1 MPLKVKHL
9 LPRTQKRQL
18 QLLSNS
24 EVDDSDDDDW
34 DEVDIFVAYRRPCLV
49 KCDSSEELSDYVKF
63 RLFLARQ
70 LALKKFDDINKNVP
84 GMGMSKMEPSPI
96 AT

>member
-9 LPRTQKRQL
+9 LPRTQKRQQ

-34 DEVDIFVAYRRPCLV
+34 DEIDIFVAYRRPCLV

-70 LALKKFDDINKNVP
+70 LALMKFDDINKSSPRDGNVKD
-84 GMGMSKMEPSPI
+84 G
-96 AT
+96 T